1 MRSSL
6 ARFCARTHAWLE
18 PSSAVARASALLKHH
33 RNEYVL
39 GFTDRGLEDVGTVWS
54 VNRAVEDGARVGAGD
69 ELLQIECAEQPPTS
83 ASHTPLTNFPSR
95 RRRWDGHQVTTADE
109 LYHTR
114 WATVDGVASLRAP
127 VGATVVGVN
136 EAALARAAVGK
147 TLDSDEWLVALRVDS
162 DAELRELS
170 DHEAYASRVAEGAP
184 GLFAASEL
192 HDQHMDSFDEDCM
205 VQLDGR

>member
-18 PSSAVARASALLKHH
+18 PSSAVARAKSLTFH
-33 RNEYVL
+33 RSEYVL

-69 ELLQIECAEQPPTS
+69 ELLQIE
-83 ASHTPLTNFPSR
+83 
-95 RRRWDGHQVTTADE
+95 WDGHQVTTADE

-147 TLDSDEWLVALRVDS
+147 TLDSGEWLVALRVDS

>member
-18 PSSAVARASALLKHH
+18 PSSAVARAKSLTFH
-33 RNEYVL
+33 RSEYVL

-83 ASHTPLTNFPSR
+83 AFHTALTNFPHP

-136 EAALARAAVGK
+136 EAALARAAAGK
-147 TLDSDEWLVALRVDS
+147 TLDS

-170 DHEAYASRVAEGAP
+170 DHQAYASRVAEGAP

>member
-1 MRSSL
+1 M
-6 ARFCARTHAWLE
+6 
-18 PSSAVARASALLKHH
+18 
-33 RNEYVL
+33 
-39 GFTDRGLEDVGTVWS
+39 
-54 VNRAVEDGARVGAGD
+54 
-69 ELLQIECAEQPPTS
+69 
-83 ASHTPLTNFPSR
+83 
-95 RRRWDGHQVTTADE
+95 TTADE

-147 TLDSDEWLVALRVDS
+147 TLDSGEWLVALRVDS

-170 DHEAYASRVAEGAP
+170 DHQAYASRVAEGAP

>member
-18 PSSAVARASALLKHH
+18 PSSAVARAKSLTFH
-33 RNEYVL
+33 RSEYVL

-69 ELLQIECAEQPPTS
+69 ELLQIECAAQPPIFHHPLPLTI
-83 ASHTPLTNFPSR
+83 SHT

>member
-1 MRSSL
+1 M
-6 ARFCARTHAWLE
+6 
-18 PSSAVARASALLKHH
+18 
-33 RNEYVL
+33 
-39 GFTDRGLEDVGTVWS
+39 
-54 VNRAVEDGARVGAGD
+54 
-69 ELLQIECAEQPPTS
+69 
-83 ASHTPLTNFPSR
+83 PLTNFPHP

>member
-18 PSSAVARASALLKHH
+18 PSSAVARAKSLTFH
-33 RNEYVL
+33 RSEYVL

-69 ELLQIECAEQPPTS
+69 ELLQIECAEQPPIF
-83 ASHTPLTNFPSR
+83 HHPPPLTNFPHP

-147 TLDSDEWLVALRVDS
+147 TLDSGEWLVALRVDS

-170 DHEAYASRVAEGAP
+170 DHQAYASRVAEGAP

>member
-18 PSSAVARASALLKHH
+18 PSSAVARAKSLTFH
-33 RNEYVL
+33 RSEYVL

-69 ELLQIECAEQPPTS
+69 ELLQIECAEQTPIS
-83 ASHTPLTNFPSR
+83 APHTAHDFPHP

-147 TLDSDEWLVALRVDS
+147 TLDSGEWLVALRVDS

-170 DHEAYASRVAEGAP
+170 DHQAYASRVAEGAP